1 MGEVVN
7 LRLARK
13 RRKRD
18 DDAAT
23 AEANRRKHGR
33 TLVER
38 NMQEAEESKR
48 GAHLDAH
55 RLSSDTDE

>member
-1 MGEVVN
+1 MGEIVN
-7 LRLARK
+7 LRLLRK

-38 NMQEAEESKR
+38 KAQEAAEKAR
-48 GAHLDAH
+48 AAHLDAH
-55 RLSSDTDE
+55 RLTSEADE

>member
-1 MGEVVN
+1 MGEIVN
-7 LRLARK
+7 LRQARK

-33 TLVER
+33 TLAER
-38 NMQEAEESKR
+38 KVQQAEETAR
-48 GAHLDAH
+48 DAHLDAH
-55 RLSSDTDE
+55 RLTSEADE